1 MRTHVDLHPASS
13 RILWLAFAL
22 SLAACART
30 PLGSREEIVIFP
42 ARKIVTLDPRRP
54 RVEAVAIAGD
64 SILATGGLEELK
76 VALRERSFTIDR
88 RFEDRVLVPGFI
100 NQHEHAWLAA
110 IAMIAEIVSIEDWVL
125 PDRTIPRAVDEND
138 YRRRLEA
145 LADRHAE
152 KDTGDV
158 LYTWGY
164 HQLFHGELS
173 RSDLD
178 EIDREIPIV
187 VLQRSMHEMIFNTR
201 ALERFGINADR
212 VASMPEPARRQT
224 DLRNGHF
231 WEQGLFGI
239 VPLVFPDLLAPKR
252 YLPALERV
260 ERYWHAAGSTLV
272 AEPGGLVSPAL
283 KAMQNR
289 VLGDPET
296 PFRMFY
302 IADGKTLTARHPAS
316 RVIAETEKLFDS
328 AEGMTRFLPK
338 QVKLFADGA
347 MYSQLM
353 QMRDGYL
360 DGHRGEWLM
369 QPDDFEKAFR
379 IYWDAGYQIH
389 VHQNGDAG
397 LDLVLDTLE
406 ANLKRTPRRDHRT
419 VIVHFG
425 FSRPDQVERIARL
438 GAIVSANPFYPV
450 VLANRYS
457 EVGIGPERA
466 REMVRLGDVVRAGIP
481 LSLHSD
487 MPMAPGRPLLLV
499 WSAVN
504 RRTVDGNVVAP
515 EQRIDPERA
524 LRAVTIE
531 AARSLRM
538 EDRLGTIEPGKLANM
553 TVLAENP
560 LDVDPETIKDI
571 PVWGTIH
578 EGRVLPVG
586 PNRNQAGESRSPT
599 AIRSR
604 NPASD
609 PESQNL
615 AQAFSGKRLQGDIR
629 HARSETPIP
638 VFSPGVGGERDDRK
652 RRPSSTQIPDPSG
665 RFVAI
670 HPGHLTI
677 HEDEIEVFLRD
688 PFDRFASGRG
698 RLDGTSD
705 PFEHLS
711 GDQPIDPIV
720 VDDENAGLET
730 LLLDQ

>member
-1 MRTHVDLHPASS
+1 MRSSVASRPAFS
-13 RILWLAFAL
+13 RILCFALVL
-22 SLAACART
+22 SLAGCARA
-30 PLGSREEIVIFP
+30 PVGSRHEIVLFP
-42 ARKIVTLDPRRP
+42 AREVVTLDPLHP

-76 VALRERSFTIDR
+76 AAFRERSFTLDR
-88 RFEDRVLVPGFI
+88 RFENRVLVPGFI

-110 IAMIAEIVSIEDWVL
+110 IVMIADIISIEDWVL
-125 PDRTIPRAVDEND
+125 PDRTIPRAVDGAD
-138 YRRRLEA
+138 YRRRL
-145 LADRHAE
+145 ADLVSRHARMNA
-152 KDTGDV
+152 DDV

-164 HQLFHGELS
+164 HQLFHGSLS

-178 EIDREIPIV
+178 EISREIPIV

-201 ALERFGINADR
+201 ALERFGIDTER

-224 DLRNGHF
+224 DLENGHF

-239 VPLVFPDLLAPKR
+239 VPLVFSDLLAPDR

-283 KAMQNR
+283 KAMQNQ

-296 PFRMFY
+296 PFRMLY
-302 IADGKTLTARHPAS
+302 IADGKTLVARHPAS
-316 RVIAETEKLFDS
+316 RVIAETEKLFGS

-347 MYSQLM
+347 MFSQLM

-369 QPDDFEKAFR
+369 QPEVFRKAFR

-406 ANLKRTPRRDHRT
+406 ANMKRNPREDHRT

-425 FSRPDQVERIARL
+425 FSRPDQVARISRL
-438 GAIVSANPFYPV
+438 GAFVSANPFYPV

-466 REMVRLGDVVRAGIP
+466 EEMVRLGDVVRAGIP
-481 LSLHSD
+481 LSLHAD
-487 MPMAPGRPLLLV
+487 MPMAPGRPLLLM

-504 RRTVDGNVVAP
+504 RGTVDGNVVAP
-515 EQRIDPERA
+515 EQRISPEQA

-531 AARSLRM
+531 AARSLRL
-538 EDRLGTIEPGKLANM
+538 EDRVGTIEPGKLANI

-560 LDVDPETIKDI
+560 LDVDPGTIKDI
-571 PVWGTIH
+571 GVVATIH
-578 EGRVLPVG
+578 EGRVLPV
-586 PNRNQAGESRSPT
+586 R
-599 AIRSR
+599 
-604 NPASD
+604 
-609 PESQNL
+609 
-615 AQAFSGKRLQGDIR
+615 
-629 HARSETPIP
+629 
-638 VFSPGVGGERDDRK
+638 
-652 RRPSSTQIPDPSG
+652 
-665 RFVAI
+665 
-670 HPGHLTI
+670 
-677 HEDEIEVFLRD
+677 
-688 PFDRFASGRG
+688 
-698 RLDGTSD
+698 
-705 PFEHLS
+705 
-711 GDQPIDPIV
+711 
-720 VDDENAGLET
+720 
-730 LLLDQ
+730 